1 VATPSPLTL
10 LRDRLRPGPTAAALL
25 ALPRTLWAAGLR
37 RMVTL
42 RATATRSWRRSLQL
56 RIVTITLVLSSVLVG
71 AFGWVVVGTITS
83 GLFASKQRAAHSQL
97 SFGANYA
104 LSQLNTITERDD
116 PGLPST
122 VIDVVG
128 YLAQTTGKSGGVE
141 VALVPP
147 SSLSLPAR
155 SLPDSA
161 ASRVPRALRDVVAGD
176 GKVAH
181 QLISVRSP
189 SGGMHQYYV
198 YGSPLPTTI
207 GDFQLY
213 YLFPLEDEVSA
224 ASLVRTTVIGTG
236 VALVVLLALVSALV
250 TRLVVQPVRMA
261 ARTAQ
266 RLSAGLLDQRMEVR
280 GEDDLARLAASFNQ
294 MAANLQR
301 QILRLEE
308 MSRQQRRFT
317 SDVSHELRTPLTTVR
332 MAADL
337 IHSSRDEFD
346 PAVARS
352 AELLHAELDR
362 FEDLLTD
369 LLEISRYDA
378 GFAVLDAEPTDLV
391 PVVRRVVDQLTP
403 VARQAGVEVRLDVPD
418 EPVIAELDPRRVERV
433 LRNLVG
439 NAIEHGEAR
448 PVQVTARADDGAAAV
463 TVRDHGIGLGAG
475 EDKLVFNRFWRAD
488 PSRARQTGGTGLGL
502 SISLED
508 ARLHGGWLE
517 AWGARGQGAQFRLTL
532 PLRVGDRLVASPLRL
547 VPDDARIDPPLP
559 LPLSPAGRPALA
571 ASRPAPGVDD
581 D

>member
-1 VATPSPLTL
+1 VLW
-10 LRDRLRPGPTAAALL
+10 AAAL
-25 ALPRTLWAAGLR
+25 RRGIHLWAA
-37 RMVTL
+37 
-42 RATATRSWRRSLQL
+42 AARSWRRSLQL
-56 RIVTITLVLSSVLVG
+56 RIVTITLLLSSILVG

-83 GLFASKQRAAHSQL
+83 GLYTSKQRSAHDQL
-97 SFGANYA
+97 AFGSKYA
-104 LSQLNTITERDD
+104 MSQLNTITERDD
-116 PGLPST
+116 PGLAST
-122 VIDVVG
+122 VLDVVG
-128 YLAQTTGKSGGVE
+128 YLAQTPEKSGGVQ
-141 VALVPP
+141 VAMIPPNGMSLATRSVPDTAAGRI
-147 SSLSLPAR
+147 PAQ
-155 SLPDSA
+155 L
-161 ASRVPRALRDVVAGD
+161 RAVVAGRD
-176 GKVAH
+176 KVAH
-181 QLISVRSP
+181 QTITIQTAR
-189 SGGMHQYYV
+189 GEAHQYYV

-213 YLFPLEDEVSA
+213 YLFPLDDDVRTA
-224 ASLVRTTVIGTG
+224 TLVRNTVIATG
-236 VALVVLLALVSALV
+236 VALVLLLGLVSALV
-250 TRLVVQPVRMA
+250 TRLVVQPVRIA

-301 QILRLEE
+301 QIVRLEE

-337 IHSSRDEFD
+337 IFSARDEFD
-346 PAVARS
+346 ATVARS

-391 PVVRRVVDQLTP
+391 PIVRRVVERLEP
-403 VARQAGVEVRLDVPD
+403 VAGRAGVPLTHNLPD
-418 EPVIAELDPRRVERV
+418 EPVIAELDPRRVERI

-439 NAIEHGEAR
+439 NAVEHGERR
-448 PVQVTARADDGAAAV
+448 PVVVTVRADEGAVAV
-463 TVRDHGIGLGAG
+463 TVRDHGIGLSAG
-475 EDKLVFNRFWRAD
+475 EEKLVFNRFWRAD

-547 VPDDARIDPPLP
+547 VPDDARIDPPAPAP
-559 LPLSPAGRPALA
+559 LPVPGVAAALVAARPPAGRA
-571 ASRPAPGVDD
+571 ADD
-581 D
+581 G